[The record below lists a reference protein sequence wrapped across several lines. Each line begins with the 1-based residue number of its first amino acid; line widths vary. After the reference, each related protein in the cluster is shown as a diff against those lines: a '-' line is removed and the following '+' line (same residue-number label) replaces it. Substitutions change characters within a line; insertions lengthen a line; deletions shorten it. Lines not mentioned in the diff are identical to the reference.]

1 MLSQGNIYE
10 SPDGGKTVYRRSFGS
25 PHRELITQP
34 VIHWK
39 ARWYEWEDIL
49 KIADQHPS
57 LRDAI
62 EKAEMIYQLIKDHK

>member
-1 MLSQGNIYE
+1 MTKIFE
-10 SPDGGKTVYRRSFGS
+10 SPDGGKTVYSRSMGKQEK
-25 PHRELITQP
+25 ELYWSAYP
-34 VIHWK
+34 RHWK

-62 EKAEMIYQLIKDHK
+62 EKAEMIYQLVKDHK